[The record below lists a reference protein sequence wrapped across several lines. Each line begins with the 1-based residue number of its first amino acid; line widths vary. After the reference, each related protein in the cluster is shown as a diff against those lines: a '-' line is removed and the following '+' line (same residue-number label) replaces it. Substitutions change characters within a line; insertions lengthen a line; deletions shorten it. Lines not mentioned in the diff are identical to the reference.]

1 VTNPRQVAALV
12 EAMADALRDR
22 AGIMRPEVVD
32 AFRSVPRHLF
42 VPGAPFG
49 QVYAYDA
56 VIPTHFDDTGMS
68 ISSSSAPNI
77 MATMLEQL
85 DVAPG
90 MRVLEIGAG
99 TGYNAGLLGHLA
111 GPRGEVVSVDLDP
124 STVSEAQEHL
134 RAANV
139 GNVRVRAADGW
150 LGAPGEGAFDRII
163 ATVGVWEVSPHWFD
177 QLRPGG
183 VLVLPLW
190 LRPGVQISV
199 AFVRDQGGMH
209 SVSLC
214 GCGFMRLR
222 GPHAGPDAHVIVP
235 GWRDRVDFPTPGEWI
250 AGFERATDERVAV
263 LRELLT
269 SQPAV
274 GAAPAPAVGW
284 TARLAL
290 SEPDPIELMNRRGPR
305 QHAFGLF
312 APEHRSLAVFEAG
325 RIVAF
330 GAPECAQRLQARL
343 PVLAPLRIEQ
353 LDIHAERHPAAAPGG
368 AWLLERPHFDLLVRD
383 RGAPARS

>member
-1 VTNPRQVAALV
+1 VTSERRAAAL
-12 EAMADALRDR
+12 ADSLHEQS
-22 AGIMRPEVVD
+22 GITRSEVLD

-42 VPGAPFG
+42 VPGTPLG
-49 QVYAYDA
+49 QVYAHDA

-99 TGYNAGLLGHLA
+99 TGYNAALLGHLV
-111 GPRGEVVSVDLDP
+111 GDGGEVVSIDLDP
-124 STVSEAQEHL
+124 VMVAEAQEHL
-134 RAANV
+134 RTA
-139 GNVRVRAADGW
+139 GLSNVRVLAADGW
-150 LGAPGEGAFDRII
+150 LGAPGGGGFDRII

-199 AFVRDQGGMH
+199 AFVRDEDGLH
-209 SVSLC
+209 SVALC

-222 GPHAGPDAHVIVP
+222 GPHAGPDAHLVVP
-235 GWRDRVDFPTPGEWI
+235 GWRAHVDFSSPREWI
-250 AGFERATDERVAV
+250 AAFEHPTHERVTV
-263 LRELLT
+263 LRELLR
-269 SQPAV
+269 SEPAV
-274 GAAPAPAVGW
+274 SAAPLPAPGW

-290 SEPDPIELMNRRGPR
+290 SEPDPIEFVNRTGARH
-305 QHAFGLF
+305 HAFGVF
-312 APEHRSLAVFEAG
+312 APELRSLAVFEAG

-330 GAPECAQRLQARL
+330 GGPQCAERLHERL
-343 PVLAPLRIEQ
+343 PRLTPLRIED
-353 LDIHAERHPAAAPGG
+353 LDIRAERHPAAESDGG
-368 AWLLERPHFDLLVRD
+368 WLLERPHFDLVVRD
-383 RGAPARS
+383 GAPTGS